1 MAKTSF
7 RKLAVRKAQASMAQ
21 PALAAPAGAGAFA
34 GFPLPQLFGACQPS
48 ASRAQALRFQ
58 ASGAGR
64 ASRPVCLRRN
74 AGRG

>member
-1 MAKTSF
+1 MADIF
-7 RKLAVRKAQASMAQ
+7 LRKLAFRRAQGSAA
-21 PALAAPAGAGAFA
+21 PAALAAPAGQGAFA
-34 GFPLPQLFGACQPS
+34 GFSLPRLLGACQPS